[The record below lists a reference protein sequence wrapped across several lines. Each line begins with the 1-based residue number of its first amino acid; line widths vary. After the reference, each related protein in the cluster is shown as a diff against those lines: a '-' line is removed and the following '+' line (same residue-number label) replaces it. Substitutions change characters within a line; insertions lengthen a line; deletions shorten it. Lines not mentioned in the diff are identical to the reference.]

1 MVLEIIAHVD
11 KKAITLLLLHFD
23 GCGLVERD
31 AQTLG
36 CLYDCIGVSN
46 RTLNN
51 GLASR
56 AASKS
61 HPLHLRN
68 TSLSVQTR
76 HWKYKVY
83 ELGPTTG
90 ETYCI
95 P

>member
-46 RTLNN
+46 RT
-51 GLASR
+51 
-56 AASKS
+56 KS

-83 ELGPTTG
+83 ELGPTTR